1 LKLRI
6 QELKGRIEVGGKV
19 KIGFF
24 LAIFLVISVSVVTFF
39 SIRNLLE
46 TVENLSEPNEKLRQ
60 LNGLMSDVHLLDISR
75 EDRLNDKD
83 SVFKKALDRII
94 SRLDWLSQNS
104 DETAEIESFD
114 KINHNVREL
123 LVGYAGLEEINN
135 NLSNK
140 NSGQKALKSIETKI
154 QRQRQ
159 SIELEFLGKIKE
171 RDFFSEHAPKLGQQK
186 PKKTD
191 QIEGPDLIEKEEKIE
206 VVDDL
211 EVVKQNLVSTG
222 VQITRADSILIPLKD
237 FVTKIYRD
245 EQQLKG
251 NFANLK
257 ASLLEKNKEIFS
269 EIQTLITDIQQNLL
283 ENYREKN
290 QSAYK
295 MTSNVS
301 FVLAFLVFLGV
312 IGSLGFVY
320 SILKEVRQ
328 ANSHRK
334 RLENAKKHS
343 DHLAK
348 AKQDFLANMSHEI
361 RNPLH
366 AIQGYQNALVKTD
379 LKHNQNEF
387 VEMIGFASE
396 TLISIV
402 NDILYFSKLEAG
414 KIHIENEPFDPKKL
428 FLTIQSF
435 FALKA
440 EEKNLDFNWQIDLQE
455 DKWMVGDQLR
465 INQILNNLISNA
477 LKFTQK
483 GSIEVSIVQ
492 NSNNTIALVVEDTG
506 MGMNQEV
513 LKKVFQEF
521 NQGDAS
527 MTRKFGGTGL
537 GLAIV
542 KRLVNLQHGEIKVE
556 SEVGKG
562 TKISLEIPT
571 QFVAPVLKTDQED
584 TKFTFSLKGLNILV
598 VDDDTIGLK
607 FIRLL
612 LESLG
617 ANVFTYLGGVGFRD
631 NFKIR
636 PLDLAILDIQMP
648 EVSGFR
654 VKEMLREIPAYH
666 QLPVLAMTA
675 NVFVK
680 EKNKLLEEGF
690 DLLLKPFT
698 ESQILKKI
706 GFLLHLTKIPVQQV
720 EKLRNQDS
728 NPYDLEDLKKFCM
741 GDEDLLLE
749 VMTDLVST
757 TAANL
762 RELEV
767 AMEEKNY
774 SIVREITHQLSSRL
788 GQVKV
793 PSGQK
798 AREIEISIKNHKL
811 DGVDEILKDF
821 ISETRI
827 FLELVSQDLNLLV
840 FK

>member
-1 LKLRI
+1 M
-6 QELKGRIEVGGKV
+6 GGKV

-24 LAIFLVISVSVVTFF
+24 LAIFLVISVSLVTFF
-39 SIRNLLE
+39 SIRNLLD

-75 EDRLNDKD
+75 EQRMNDKD
-83 SVFKKALDRII
+83 SVFNKALDRII
-94 SRLDWLSQNS
+94 SRLDWLVQNA
-104 DETAEIESFD
+104 DETAEAESFN

-123 LVGYAGLEEINN
+123 LVGYAGLEEIND

-140 NSGQKALKSIETKI
+140 NSGKKAIKSIETKI

-171 RDFFSEHAPKLGQQK
+171 RDFFSEHAPKLEQQR
-186 PKKTD
+186 PKKTN
-191 QIEGPDLIEKEEKIE
+191 QISGTGYRQDEASVEATGGLSGEN
-206 VVDDL
+206 
-211 EVVKQNLVSTG
+211 QNLGPNTA
-222 VQITRADSILIPLKD
+222 RKPFADSILIPLKD
-237 FVTKIYRD
+237 FVTKIYKD

-251 NFANLK
+251 DFANLQTSILK
-257 ASLLEKNKEIFS
+257 KNKEIFS
-269 EIQTLITDIQQNLL
+269 EIQTLITGIQQNLL
-283 ENYREKN
+283 VNYKEKN
-290 QSAYK
+290 DSAYQ

-301 FVLAFLVFLGV
+301 FILAFLVFLGV

-328 ANSHRK
+328 ANSYRK

-366 AIQGYQNALVKTD
+366 AIQGYQNALFKTH
-379 LKHNQNEF
+379 LNPNQEEF
-387 VEMIGFASE
+387 VQMIGFASE
-396 TLISIV
+396 TLMSIV
-402 NDILYFSKLEAG
+402 NDILDFSKLEAG
-414 KIHIENEPFDPKKL
+414 KIHIEKEPFNPKKL

-440 EEKNLDFNWQIDLQE
+440 EEKNLEFKWKIDLRE
-455 DKWMVGDQLR
+455 DKWMIGDQLR

-483 GSIEVSIVQ
+483 GRVEVSIVL
-492 NSNNTIALVVEDTG
+492 NTKNNLALVVEDTG
-506 MGMNQEV
+506 MGMTREV
-513 LKKVFQEF
+513 LKKVFLEF
-521 NQGDAS
+521 NQGDATV
-527 MTRKFGGTGL
+527 TRKFGGTGL

-542 KRLVNLQHGEIKVE
+542 KKLVDLQHGDIKVE
-556 SEVGKG
+556 SELGKG
-562 TKISLEIPT
+562 TKISIEIPT
-571 QFVAPVLKTDQED
+571 EFVEPALGTVQDDDE
-584 TKFTFSLKGLNILV
+584 FTYSLDGLNILV

-617 ANVFTYLGGVGFRD
+617 ANVFTHLGGVGFRD
-631 NFKIR
+631 KFKNR

-654 VKEMLREIPAYH
+654 VKEMLREIPEYH
-666 QLPVLAMTA
+666 QLPILAMTA

-690 DLLLKPFT
+690 DDLLLKPFT

-706 GFLLHLTKIPVQQV
+706 GFLLKLTKIPVYFK
-720 EKLRNQDS
+720 EKQKIQDAHLY
-728 NPYDLEDLKKFCM
+728 NLEDLKKFCM

-749 VMTDLVST
+749 VMTDLVSR
-757 TAANL
+757 TAADL

-767 AMEEKNY
+767 AMAVKNY
-774 SIVREITHQLSSRL
+774 SVVREITHQLSSRL
-788 GQVKV
+788 GQIKV

-798 AREIEISIKNHKL
+798 AREIEISIKNNKL
-811 DGVDEILKDF
+811 DGVDEILNDF

-840 FK
+840 SK

>member
-1 LKLRI
+1 M
-6 QELKGRIEVGGKV
+6 
-19 KIGFF
+19 
-24 LAIFLVISVSVVTFF
+24 ISVSLVTFF
-39 SIRNLLE
+39 SIRNLLD

-75 EDRLNDKD
+75 EDRLTDKD

-94 SRLDWLSQNS
+94 ARLDWLSQNA
-104 DETAEIESFD
+104 DETAEMESFD

-171 RDFFSEHAPKLGQQK
+171 RDFFAEHAPKLDQQK
-186 PKKTD
+186 PKKAN
-191 QIEGPDLIEKEEKIE
+191 QIENPDLSEKEAKLQGI
-206 VVDDL
+206 DDL
-211 EVVKQNLVSTG
+211 EAVKQNLVAKG
-222 VQITRADSILIPLKD
+222 VQKSRADSILIPLKD

-251 NFANLK
+251 NFANLQ
-257 ASLLEKNKEIFS
+257 ASLLEKNKVIFS
-269 EIQTLITDIQQNLL
+269 EIQALITGIQQNLL
-283 ENYREKN
+283 VDYKEKN

-295 MTSNVS
+295 MTTNVS
-301 FVLAFLVFLGV
+301 FILAFLVFLGV

-328 ANSHRK
+328 ANSYRK

-366 AIQGYQNALVKTD
+366 AIQGFQNALFKTD
-379 LKHNQNEF
+379 LNPNQQEF
-387 VEMIGFASE
+387 VQMIGFASE
-396 TLISIV
+396 TLMAIV
-402 NDILYFSKLEAG
+402 NDILDFSKLEAG
-414 KIHIENEPFDPKKL
+414 KIHIEKEPFDPKKL

-477 LKFTQK
+477 LKFTHK

-542 KRLVNLQHGEIKVE
+542 KRLVDLQHGEIKVE

-571 QFVAPVLKTDQED
+571 QFVAPVLKTAQED
-584 TKFTFSLKGLNILV
+584 SKFTYSLKGLDILV

-617 ANVFTYLGGVGFRD
+617 ANVVSCLGGVGFRD
-631 NFKIR
+631 NFKNR

-654 VKEMLREIPAYH
+654 VKEMLREIPEYH
-666 QLPVLAMTA
+666 QLPILAMTA

-690 DLLLKPFT
+690 DDLLLKPFT

-706 GFLLHLTKIPVQQV
+706 GFLLHLTKIPVQQIG
-720 EKLRNQDS
+720 KQRNEDIK
-728 NPYDLEDLKKFCM
+728 PYNLEDLRKFCM

-749 VMTDLVST
+749 VMTDLVSS
-757 TAANL
+757 TAADL

-767 AMEEKNY
+767 AMEAKNY

-788 GQVKV
+788 GQVRV

-798 AREIEISIKNHKL
+798 AREIEISIKNNKL
-811 DGVDEILKDF
+811 DGVDEILNDF